1 MENASKALI
10 IAGAILI
17 AILLIGI
24 GVGLINALNNP
35 MDTATDQLSS
45 QTKQMVNSKFEGY
58 VGRQSGANILSL
70 ISEIRSY
77 NTSNSNGN
85 FIAFSATNWKDA
97 KGQDVTDCDAENA
110 SQLGNL
116 ANATSNVV
124 RAHTYT
130 VSVQYGTDATK
141 ANYGLIS
148 QVTVAYN

>member
-35 MDTATDQLSS
+35 MDTATDQMAS

-58 VGRQSGANILSL
+58 VGKQSGANIISL

-77 NTSNSNGN
+77 NTSNANGN
-85 FIAFSATNWKDA
+85 VITFSASGWKDSA
-97 KGQDVTDCDAENA
+97 GTTVTCSTTEAA
-110 SQLGNL
+110 PIANL
-116 ANATSNVV
+116 STATSKVIKS
-124 RAHTYT
+124 HTYT
-130 VSVQYGTDATK
+130 VSLTYGTDATK
-141 ANYGLIS
+141 SNYGLVS
-148 QVTVAYN
+148 KVTVKY

>member
-35 MDTATDQLSS
+35 MDTATDQMAS

-58 VGRQSGANILSL
+58 IGKQSGANIISL

-77 NTSNSNGN
+77 NTSNANGN
-85 FIAFSATNWKDA
+85 VIVFNAKNWEDA
-97 KGQDVTDCDAENA
+97 
-110 SQLGNL
+110 S
-116 ANATSNVV
+116 
-124 RAHTYT
+124 
-130 VSVQYGTDATK
+130 GTA
-141 ANYGLIS
+141 IS
-148 QVTVAYN
+148 KSYI